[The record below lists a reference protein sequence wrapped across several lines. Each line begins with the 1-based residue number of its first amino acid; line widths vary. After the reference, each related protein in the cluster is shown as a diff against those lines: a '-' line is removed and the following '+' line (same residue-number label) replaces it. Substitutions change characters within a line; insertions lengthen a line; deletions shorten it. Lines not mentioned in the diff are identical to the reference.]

1 MKKEIEKLIEDVKD
15 CAARVYEELG
25 AGWEEEI
32 YQKAMEVALR
42 EKGIKYEAQRTLPIT
57 FNGYVVGKGFPDLI
71 VWHKKGRKKIA
82 IIIELKSISDLN
94 VDSQNQVERYMQE
107 LKKELKKDEEIYPKG
122 FVFDFTKPSG
132 KLKEGV
138 EDYKGLKIL
147 EVKMKN

>member
-1 MKKEIEKLIEDVKD
+1 MNKEIENLIEKVKE
-15 CAARVYEELG
+15 CAKEVYRELG
-25 AGWEEEI
+25 SGWDEEI

-42 EKGIKYEAQRTLPIT
+42 EKGIKYEAQRTLPIS
-57 FNGYVVGKGFPDLI
+57 FDGYVVGKGFPDLI
-71 VWHKKGRKKIA
+71 VWFKKGKKKIA
-82 IIIELKSISDLN
+82 VVIELKSISELN

-107 LKKELKKDEEIYPKG
+107 LKKELKENEEIYPKG
-122 FVFDFTKPSG
+122 FVFDFTKASG

>member
-1 MKKEIEKLIEDVKD
+1 MKKEVEKLIKELKE

-25 AGWEEEI
+25 AGWGEEI

-71 VWHKKGRKKIA
+71 VWYKKGRKKIA
-82 IIIELKSISDLN
+82 IIIELKSAPNLKVEN
-94 VDSQNQVERYMQE
+94 QKQVERYMQE
-107 LKKELKKDEEIYPKG
+107 LKKELKKDEEIYPIG

-132 KLKEGV
+132 ELKKEV
-138 EDYKGLKIL
+138 KNYKGLKIL
-147 EVKMKN
+147 EIKIKN